1 MSAATRRMGVD
12 LLCCA
17 RALSGQA
24 AADPAI
30 PLMKSRRRIAFTKA
44 GTTPDRMRLQQGF
57 ATDEMGFRGQF
68 AQQQSCAAHVR
79 FGSKADIA
87 ASLSDVRFTPKSG
100 HRQEG

>member
-44 GTTPDRMRLQQGF
+44 GTTPNRTRLQQGV
-57 ATDEMGFRGQF
+57 A
-68 AQQQSCAAHVR
+68 SCC
-79 FGSKADIA
+79 K
-87 ASLSDVRFTPKSG
+87 PKG
-100 HRQEG
+100 LDCLTAL